1 MAPGSMVLVPGHCN
15 GDNGAGVPGAANEF
29 SFSRIVIVASSSS
42 LLYSHGLLDNYPTL
56 ARP

>member
-1 MAPGSMVLVPGHCN
+1 MVVG

-29 SFSRIVIVASSSS
+29 SFSRMVIVASLSSS
-42 LLYSHGLLDNYPTL
+42 LYCHELLLDNYPTL